1 MRLRVYLVKQCLPLA
16 KVSFIGL
23 NCTID

>member
-16 KVSFIGL
+16 KVSFIGFD
-23 NCTID
+23 CTID